1 MTERKEQQIKS
12 EKRVADFGEVLTARR
27 EVEAMLDL
35 VKNESERIDSRF
47 LEPACGTGNFLVTIL
62 ERKLQTLHLRYRTK
76 KADFEANLLLALG
89 CIYGI
94 DLLEDNVKESRQR
107 LLDLA
112 IEGYKTSLRKK
123 PDDTFCQ
130 IMQFVLSKNILH
142 GDSLNGIDKITFTQ
156 WSLIGYRFNREEY
169 NFQAL
174 DRTSQKDDP
183 LFGSSLFNEKKESV
197 YIPQAVKRYPPVH
210 YRNLLE
216 ETK

>member
-1 MTERKEQQIKS
+1 MK
-12 EKRVADFGEVLTARR
+12 
-27 EVEAMLDL
+27 
-35 VKNESERIDSRF
+35 
-47 LEPACGTGNFLVTIL
+47 
-62 ERKLQTLHLRYRTK
+62 
-76 KADFEANLLLALG
+76 
-89 CIYGI
+89 
-94 DLLEDNVKESRQR
+94 
-107 LLDLA
+107 
-112 IEGYKTSLRKK
+112 
-123 PDDTFCQ
+123 
-130 IMQFVLSKNILH
+130 FVLSKNILQ